1 MNAALVMPGDGGPL
15 RDSPVASRNP
25 GPRKEERRR
34 TVLIVDDEHLIADT
48 LADILNNTGSFVATA
63 VYDGASALER
73 VRNTG
78 FDVLI
83 TDVVMPEMNGIELAK
98 TIKSISP
105 KTRVVL
111 LSGQAETRD
120 LVAQAKHEGHGFE
133 LWAKPLHPDVIL
145 ERLKQ
150 GPV

>member
-1 MNAALVMPGDGGPL
+1 MTTYVQAINEALREEMERDPLTFVMGED
-15 RDSPVASRNP
+15 V
-25 GPRKEERRR
+25 
-34 TVLIVDDEHLIADT
+34 VLSAFGATKGLVDKF
-48 LADILNNTGSFVATA
+48 G
-63 VYDGASALER
+63 LER
-73 VRNTG
+73 VRNTA

-120 LVAQAKHEGHGFE
+120 LVAQAQHEGHGFE
-133 LWAKPLHPDVIL
+133 LWAKPMHPDVIL